1 MKLLSRII
9 KLYFFTLSLLIC
21 KSTFTFADNHNI
33 YETLEKIQKD
43 IKTLEKAVYSGT
55 LSSNNQNLNSQS
67 LENINNSEDVLTRHL
82 LKLSEIENQF
92 QQLTNKFEEI
102 NFKLDKLSNRV
113 SKVQADNQIRFQ
125 DLESS
130 FSSGDDVKK
139 TVKKT
144 EDSNKEI
151 LPGSSQP
158 QDLGSIS
165 YKDTATQETTQQTQ
179 SIDTTATIITE
190 TFQSEEKILPNDS
203 PEKQYEFATSFLKV
217 GDYSTA
223 ERAFREFVTIHP
235 EHELAGNAQY
245 WYAETFRIRQ
255 LFTDA
260 ASAYLE
266 GYQKY
271 PKGEK
276 APINLLKLG
285 VSMVQ
290 IGEKDQGCKMIN
302 GVEKQYPEANQSVLQ
317 KAKYESQKFE
327 CKNQNS

>member
-1 MKLLSRII
+1 MKFVI
-9 KLYFFTLSLLIC
+9 KKLFIFFTLLTNFFLFSF
-21 KSTFTFADNHNI
+21 SYAYGDNHNY
-33 YETLEKIQKD
+33 YEIIEQLQKD
-43 IKTLEKAVYSGT
+43 IQTLEKAVYSNST
-55 LSSNNQNLNSQS
+55 ELNTNTSNNSNFSSNS
-67 LENINNSEDVLTRHL
+67 SEDVLTRHL
-82 LKLSEIENQF
+82 LKLTEIENQF
-92 QQLTNKFEEI
+92 QQLTNRFEEI
-102 NFKLDKLSNRV
+102 NFKLDKLSNRL

-125 DLESS
+125 DLETVIST
-130 FSSGDDVKK
+130 GDVKK
-139 TVKKT
+139 LVSKKSSDQ
-144 EDSNKEI
+144 ENKV

-165 YKDTATQETTQQTQ
+165 YKDSTPNETKQQTQ
-179 SIDTTATIITE
+179 SIDTTATIVTE
-190 TFQSEEKILPNDS
+190 TFQAEEKILPKES

-217 GDYSTA
+217 GDYTTA
-223 ERAFREFVTIHP
+223 ERAFREFVQTNP
-235 EHELAGNAQY
+235 EHDLAGNAQY

-255 LFTDA
+255 LYTDA

-302 GVEKQYPEANQSVLQ
+302 GVEQQYPNANQSVIQ

>member
-1 MKLLSRII
+1 MKLIKKTFKTKIFLFLSII
-9 KLYFFTLSLLIC
+9 FCSYS
-21 KSTFTFADNHNI
+21 FADNHNI
-33 YETLEKIQKD
+33 YETLELIQRD
-43 IKTLEKAVYSGT
+43 IKTLEKAVYSN
-55 LSSNNQNLNSQS
+55 SSDFNNSTNNTSNLEMNS
-67 LENINNSEDVLTRHL
+67 NSEDVLTRHL

-102 NFKLDKLSNRV
+102 NFKLDKLSNRL

-125 DLESS
+125 DLESA
-130 FSSGDDVKK
+130 FSSDGDTKK
-139 TVKKT
+139 ITKKM
-144 EDSNKEI
+144 EENNNEI

-165 YKDTATQETTQQTQ
+165 YKDTATNEDTQQTQ
-179 SIDTTATIITE
+179 SIDTTASIVTE
-190 TFQSEEKILPNDS
+190 VFQAEEKILPNET

-217 GDYSTA
+217 GDYSNA
-223 ERAFREFVTIHP
+223 ERAFREFVQTNP
-235 EHELAGNAQY
+235 EHKLAGNAQY

-255 LFTDA
+255 LYTDA

-276 APINLLKLG
+276 APVNLLKLG

-302 GVEKQYPEANQSVLQ
+302 GVEKQYPNANQSVIQ

-327 CKNQNS
+327 CNNQNS

>member
-1 MKLLSRII
+1 MRLILKII
-9 KLYFFTLSLLIC
+9 KLNFLIISFLSY
-21 KSTFTFADNHNI
+21 SFSFADNHNI
-33 YETLEKIQKD
+33 YETLEQIQKD
-43 IKTLEKAVYSGT
+43 IKTLEKAVYSET
-55 LSSNNQNLNSQS
+55 LSFKNENSDNFNLDSD
-67 LENINNSEDVLTRHL
+67 NNSEDVLTRHL

-102 NFKLDKLSNRV
+102 NFKLDKLSNRM

-125 DLESS
+125 DLENS
-130 FSSGDDVKK
+130 FSSGDGIKK
-139 TVKKT
+139 ITKKT
-144 EDSNKEI
+144 EDGSDKI

-165 YKDTATQETTQQTQ
+165 YKDTATQKTSQQTQ
-179 SIDTTATIITE
+179 SIDTTATIVTE
-190 TFQSEEKILPNDS
+190 TFQSDEKILPNET

-223 ERAFREFVTIHP
+223 ERAFREFVTTNPDHD
-235 EHELAGNAQY
+235 LAGNAQY

-255 LFTDA
+255 LYTDA

-302 GVEKQYPEANQSVLQ
+302 GVEKQYPEANQSVIQ

-327 CKNQNS
+327 CKNKNS

>member
-1 MKLLSRII
+1 MLFLRKIFILNFFLFFNFSLS
-9 KLYFFTLSLLIC
+9 S
-21 KSTFTFADNHNI
+21 SFADNHNI
-33 YETLEKIQKD
+33 YETLESIQRD
-43 IKTLEKAVYSGT
+43 IKTLEKAVYSGSVDVKDIKT
-55 LSSNNQNLNSQS
+55 NN
-67 LENINNSEDVLTRHL
+67 LELEIDNNSEDVLTRHL

-92 QQLTNKFEEI
+92 QELTNRFEEI
-102 NFKLDKLSNRV
+102 NFKLDKLSNRL

-125 DLESS
+125 DIETVLIDNSETNT
-130 FSSGDDVKK
+130 KK
-139 TVKKT
+139 LTKKT
-144 EDSNKEI
+144 EKKEDEI

-165 YKDTATQETTQQTQ
+165 YSESQTSETSQQIQSVETTA
-179 SIDTTATIITE
+179 SIVTE
-190 TFQSEEKILPNDS
+190 KFNAEEKILPNIP

-217 GDYSTA
+217 GDYPTA
-223 ERAFREFVTIHP
+223 ERAFREFVLTNP
-235 EHELAGNAQY
+235 NHELAGNAQY

-302 GVEKQYPEANQSVLQ
+302 GVELQYPNANQSVIQ
-317 KAKYESQKFE
+317 KAKYESKKFE
-327 CKNQNS
+327 CIKQDS

>member
-1 MKLLSRII
+1 MRHILRKFKIITLCLSN
-9 KLYFFTLSLLIC
+9 FFLITY
-21 KSTFTFADNHNI
+21 SYADNHNI
-33 YETLEKIQKD
+33 YEILDQLQKD
-43 IKTLEKAVYSGT
+43 IKTLEKAVYSGSIE
-55 LSSNNQNLNSQS
+55 LNSDSSVNLNSN
-67 LENINNSEDVLTRHL
+67 LDNNSEDVLTRHL

-92 QQLTNKFEEI
+92 QELTNKFEEM
-102 NFKLDKLSNRV
+102 NFKLDKLSNRM

-125 DLESS
+125 DLENVVSS
-130 FSSGDDVKK
+130 DATTNKLTKK
-139 TVKKT
+139 TNNEQMEV
-144 EDSNKEI
+144 

-165 YKDTATQETTQQTQ
+165 YKDTATNETSQKTN
-179 SIDTTATIITE
+179 SVDSTALVVTE
-190 TFQSEEKILPNDS
+190 TFQAEEKILPNES
-203 PEKQYEFATSFLKV
+203 PDKQYQFATSFLKV

-223 ERAFREFVTIHP
+223 ERAFREFVDTNP
-235 EHELAGNAQY
+235 EHNLAGNAQY

-255 LFTDA
+255 LYTDA

-266 GYQKY
+266 GYQRY

-302 GVEKQYPEANQSVLQ
+302 GVEEQYPEANQSVIQ

-327 CKNQNS
+327 CNNQNS

>member
-1 MKLLSRII
+1 MRHILRKFKIIILCLSN
-9 KLYFFTLSLLIC
+9 FFLITY
-21 KSTFTFADNHNI
+21 SYADNHNI
-33 YETLEKIQKD
+33 YEILDQLQKD
-43 IKTLEKAVYSGT
+43 IKTLEKAVYSGSIE
-55 LSSNNQNLNSQS
+55 LNSDSSVNLNSN
-67 LENINNSEDVLTRHL
+67 LDNNSEDVLTRHL

-92 QQLTNKFEEI
+92 QELTNKFEEI
-102 NFKLDKLSNRV
+102 NFKLDKLSSRM

-125 DLESS
+125 DLENVVSS
-130 FSSGDDVKK
+130 DVATNKLTKK
-139 TVKKT
+139 TNNEQMKV
-144 EDSNKEI
+144 

-165 YKDTATQETTQQTQ
+165 YKDTATNETSQKTN
-179 SIDTTATIITE
+179 SVDSTALVVTE
-190 TFQSEEKILPNDS
+190 TFQAEEKILPNES
-203 PEKQYEFATSFLKV
+203 PDKQYQFATSFLKV

-223 ERAFREFVTIHP
+223 ERAFREFVDTNP
-235 EHELAGNAQY
+235 EHNLAGNAQY

-255 LFTDA
+255 LYTDA

-266 GYQKY
+266 GYQRY

-302 GVEKQYPEANQSVLQ
+302 GVEEQYPEANQSVIQ

-327 CKNQNS
+327 CNNQNS

>member
-1 MKLLSRII
+1 MKYSSSIKTVIFTFII
-9 KLYFFTLSLLIC
+9 NFFL
-21 KSTFTFADNHNI
+21 TFNSFADNHNI
-33 YETLEKIQKD
+33 YEILDQLQKD
-43 IKTLEKAVYSGT
+43 IKTLEKAVYSGSMELDNKSIDNSNT
-55 LSSNNQNLNSQS
+55 SSVD
-67 LENINNSEDVLTRHL
+67 NSEDVLTRHL

-102 NFKLDKLSNRV
+102 NFKLDKLSNRM

-125 DLESS
+125 DLEAGLY
-130 FSSGDDVKK
+130 SGETTKK
-139 TVKKT
+139 ITKKNN
-144 EDSNKEI
+144 DNSNEI
-151 LPGSSQP
+151 LPGSSEP

-165 YKDTATQETTQQTQ
+165 YKDSTPSDAAQQTQ
-179 SIDTTATIITE
+179 SIDTTASIVTE
-190 TFQSEEKILPNDS
+190 TFQAEEKILPDET
-203 PEKQYEFATSFLKV
+203 PDKQYKFATSFLKV

-223 ERAFREFVTIHP
+223 ERAFREFVNTNP
-235 EHELAGNAQY
+235 EHNLAGNAQY

-255 LFTDA
+255 LYTDA

-302 GVEKQYPEANQSVLQ
+302 GVEKQYPNANQSVIQ
-317 KAKYESQKFE
+317 KAKYESQKFV

>member
-1 MKLLSRII
+1 MRYILKKSKII
-9 KLYFFTLSLLIC
+9 IFILGNFFLITC
-21 KSTFTFADNHNI
+21 SFADNHNI
-33 YETLEKIQKD
+33 YEIIDQLQKD
-43 IKTLEKAVYSGT
+43 IKTLEKAVYSGSIE
-55 LSSNNQNLNSQS
+55 LNSDSSANLNSN
-67 LENINNSEDVLTRHL
+67 LDNNSEDVLTRHL

-92 QQLTNKFEEI
+92 QELTNKFEEI
-102 NFKLDKLSNRV
+102 NFKLDKLSNRM

-125 DLESS
+125 DLENVVSS
-130 FSSGDDVKK
+130 DATTNKLTKK
-139 TVKKT
+139 TNSEQMEV
-144 EDSNKEI
+144 

-165 YKDTATQETTQQTQ
+165 YKDTASNETSQKTN
-179 SIDTTATIITE
+179 SVDSTALVVTE
-190 TFQSEEKILPNDS
+190 TFQAEEKILPNES
-203 PEKQYEFATSFLKV
+203 PDKQYQFATSFLKV

-223 ERAFREFVTIHP
+223 ERAFREFVDTNP
-235 EHELAGNAQY
+235 EHNLAGNAQY

-255 LFTDA
+255 LYTDA

-266 GYQKY
+266 GYQRY

-302 GVEKQYPEANQSVLQ
+302 GVEEQYPEANQSVIQ

-327 CKNQNS
+327 CNNQNS

>member
-1 MKLLSRII
+1 MKVMSKKLII
-9 KLYFFTLSLLIC
+9 NFTLLINLFFF
-21 KSTFTFADNHNI
+21 SYSYGDNHNF
-33 YETLEKIQKD
+33 YEVIEQLQKD
-43 IKTLEKAVYSGT
+43 IQTLEKAVYSNST
-55 LSSNNQNLNSQS
+55 EFNNNANNNLSLDDNS
-67 LENINNSEDVLTRHL
+67 SEDVLTRHL
-82 LKLSEIENQF
+82 LKLTEIENQF
-92 QQLTNKFEEI
+92 QQLTNRFEEI
-102 NFKLDKLSNRV
+102 NFKLDKLSNRL

-125 DLESS
+125 DIETSISTGEIDKLVSKKSS
-130 FSSGDDVKK
+130 NTD
-139 TVKKT
+139 
-144 EDSNKEI
+144 NEI

-165 YKDTATQETTQQTQ
+165 YKDSSTNETSQQTQ
-179 SIDTTATIITE
+179 SIDTTATVVTE
-190 TFQSEEKILPNDS
+190 TFESEEKILPKDS
-203 PEKQYEFATSFLKV
+203 PEGQYEFATSFLKV
-217 GDYSTA
+217 GDYTTA
-223 ERAFREFVTIHP
+223 ERAFREFVQTNP
-235 EHELAGNAQY
+235 EHDLAGNAQY

-255 LFTDA
+255 LYTDA

-302 GVEKQYPEANQSVLQ
+302 GVEKQYPEANQSVIQ

>member
-1 MKLLSRII
+1 MRHILRKFKIITLCLSN
-9 KLYFFTLSLLIC
+9 FFLVTYSY
-21 KSTFTFADNHNI
+21 ADNHNI
-33 YETLEKIQKD
+33 YEILDQLQKD
-43 IKTLEKAVYSGT
+43 IKTLEKAVYSGSIE
-55 LSSNNQNLNSQS
+55 LNSDSSVNLNSN
-67 LENINNSEDVLTRHL
+67 LDNNSEDVLTRHL

-92 QQLTNKFEEI
+92 QELTNKFEEI
-102 NFKLDKLSNRV
+102 NFKLDKLSNRM

-125 DLESS
+125 DLENVVSS
-130 FSSGDDVKK
+130 DATTNKLTKK
-139 TVKKT
+139 TNNEQIEV
-144 EDSNKEI
+144 

-165 YKDTATQETTQQTQ
+165 YKDTATNETSQKTN
-179 SIDTTATIITE
+179 SVDSTALVVTE
-190 TFQSEEKILPNDS
+190 TFQAEEKILPNES
-203 PEKQYEFATSFLKV
+203 PDKQYQFATSFLKV

-223 ERAFREFVTIHP
+223 ERAFREFVDTNP
-235 EHELAGNAQY
+235 EHNLAGNAQY

-255 LFTDA
+255 LYTDA

-266 GYQKY
+266 GYQRY

-302 GVEKQYPEANQSVLQ
+302 GVEEQYPEANQSVIQ

-327 CKNQNS
+327 CNNQNS

>member
-1 MKLLSRII
+1 MKSLIKFLII
-9 KLYFFTLSLLIC
+9 KFTLLISLFF
-21 KSTFTFADNHNI
+21 SSYSFSDNHNF
-33 YETLEKIQKD
+33 YEILEQLQKD
-43 IKTLEKAVYSGT
+43 IKTLEKAVYSGSVNINDNQT
-55 LSSNNQNLNSQS
+55 NTDLSMN
-67 LENINNSEDVLTRHL
+67 NNSEDVLTRHL

-92 QQLTNKFEEI
+92 QVMTNKFEEI
-102 NFKLDKLSNRV
+102 NFKLDKLSNRL
-113 SKVQADNQIRFQ
+113 SKVQADNQLRFQ
-125 DLESS
+125 NLETLTPNN
-130 FSSGDDVKK
+130 DKNKKLTKK
-139 TVKKT
+139 TKDNN
-144 EDSNKEI
+144 EEL

-165 YKDTATQETTQQTQ
+165 YKDTNSNESSQKTQ
-179 SIDTTATIITE
+179 SIETTSTIVTE
-190 TFQSEEKILPNDS
+190 TFQAEQKILPKES
-203 PEKQYEFATSFLKV
+203 AEKQYKFATSFLKV

-223 ERAFREFVTIHP
+223 ERAFREFVQTNP
-235 EHELAGNAQY
+235 EHDLAGNAQY

-255 LFTDA
+255 LYTDA

-271 PKGEK
+271 PKGDK

-302 GVEKQYPEANQSVLQ
+302 GVEKQYPKANQSVIQ

-327 CKNQNS
+327 CNNKKS

>member
-1 MKLLSRII
+1 MKLIFKII
-9 KLYFFTLSLLIC
+9 KLNFLILSFL
-21 KSTFTFADNHNI
+21 SYSFSFADNHNI
-33 YETLEKIQKD
+33 YETLEQIQKD
-43 IKTLEKAVYSGT
+43 IKTLEKAVYSET
-55 LSSNNQNLNSQS
+55 LSLKNENSVNLD
-67 LENINNSEDVLTRHL
+67 LESDNNSEDVLTRHL

-102 NFKLDKLSNRV
+102 NFKLDKLSNRM

-125 DLESS
+125 DLENS
-130 FSSGDDVKK
+130 FSSGDGIKK
-139 TVKKT
+139 ITKKT
-144 EDSNKEI
+144 EDGSDKI

-165 YKDTATQETTQQTQ
+165 YKDTATQKTSQQTQ
-179 SIDTTATIITE
+179 SIDTTATIVTE
-190 TFQSEEKILPNDS
+190 TFQSDEKILPNET

-223 ERAFREFVTIHP
+223 ERAFREFVTTNPDHD
-235 EHELAGNAQY
+235 LAGNAQY

-255 LFTDA
+255 LYTDA

-302 GVEKQYPEANQSVLQ
+302 GVEKQYPEANQSVIQ

-327 CKNQNS
+327 CKNKNS

>member
-1 MKLLSRII
+1 MNLIKKTFKTKIFLFLSII
-9 KLYFFTLSLLIC
+9 FCSYS
-21 KSTFTFADNHNI
+21 FADNHNI
-33 YETLEKIQKD
+33 YETLELIQRD
-43 IKTLEKAVYSGT
+43 IKTLEKAVYSN
-55 LSSNNQNLNSQS
+55 SSDFNNSTNNTSNLEMNS
-67 LENINNSEDVLTRHL
+67 NSEDVLTRHL

-102 NFKLDKLSNRV
+102 NFKLDKLSNRL

-125 DLESS
+125 DLESA
-130 FSSGDDVKK
+130 FSSDGDAKK
-139 TVKKT
+139 ITKKM
-144 EDSNKEI
+144 EENDNEI

-165 YKDTATQETTQQTQ
+165 YKDTATNEDTQQTQ
-179 SIDTTATIITE
+179 SIDTTASIVTE
-190 TFQSEEKILPNDS
+190 VFQAEEKILPNET

-223 ERAFREFVTIHP
+223 ERAFREFVQTNP
-235 EHELAGNAQY
+235 EHKLAGNAQY

-255 LFTDA
+255 LYTDA

-276 APINLLKLG
+276 APVNLLKLG

-302 GVEKQYPEANQSVLQ
+302 GVEKQYPNANQSVIQ

-327 CKNQNS
+327 CNNQNS

>member
-1 MKLLSRII
+1 MKVISKKLII
-9 KLYFFTLSLLIC
+9 NFTLLINLFFF
-21 KSTFTFADNHNI
+21 SYSYGDNHNF
-33 YETLEKIQKD
+33 YEVIEQLQKD
-43 IKTLEKAVYSGT
+43 IQTLEKAVYSNST
-55 LSSNNQNLNSQS
+55 EFNNNANNNLSLDDNS
-67 LENINNSEDVLTRHL
+67 SEDVLTRHL
-82 LKLSEIENQF
+82 LKLTEIENQF
-92 QQLTNKFEEI
+92 QQLTNRFEEI
-102 NFKLDKLSNRV
+102 NFKLDKLSNRL

-125 DLESS
+125 DIETSISTGEIDKLVSKKSS
-130 FSSGDDVKK
+130 NTD
-139 TVKKT
+139 
-144 EDSNKEI
+144 NEI

-165 YKDTATQETTQQTQ
+165 YKDSSTNETSQQTQ
-179 SIDTTATIITE
+179 SIDTTATVVTE
-190 TFQSEEKILPNDS
+190 TFQSEEKILPKDS
-203 PEKQYEFATSFLKV
+203 PEGQYEFATSFLKV
-217 GDYSTA
+217 GDYTTA
-223 ERAFREFVTIHP
+223 ERAFREFVQTNP
-235 EHELAGNAQY
+235 EHDLAGNAQY

-255 LFTDA
+255 LYTDA

-302 GVEKQYPEANQSVLQ
+302 GVEKQYPEANQSVIQ

>member
-1 MKLLSRII
+1 MRPLSKFLTVKFFLLFN
-9 KLYFFTLSLLIC
+9 LFFSSHSLS
-21 KSTFTFADNHNI
+21 DNHNF
-33 YETLEKIQKD
+33 YEILEQLQKD
-43 IKTLEKAVYSGT
+43 IKILEKAVYLGQT
-55 LSSNNQNLNSQS
+55 DVSNNNSVS
-67 LENINNSEDVLTRHL
+67 TGLTGNNNSEDVLTRHL
-82 LKLSEIENQF
+82 LKLSEIESQF
-92 QQLTNKFEEI
+92 QELTNKFEEI
-102 NFKLDKLSNRV
+102 NFKLDKLSNRM
-113 SKVQADNQIRFQ
+113 SKVQSDNQLRFQ
-125 DLESS
+125 NLESS
-130 FSSGDDVKK
+130 TSNFNTNKKLSKK
-139 TVKKT
+139 TKDNS
-144 EDSNKEI
+144 EDL

-165 YKDTATQETTQQTQ
+165 YKDTNSNETSQKTQ
-179 SIDTTATIITE
+179 SIETTSTIVTE
-190 TFQSEEKILPNDS
+190 TFQAEEKILPKES
-203 PEKQYEFATSFLKV
+203 PDKQYKFATSFLKI

-223 ERAFREFVTIHP
+223 ERAFREFVQTNP
-235 EHELAGNAQY
+235 EHDLAGNAQY

-255 LFTDA
+255 LYTDA

-302 GVEKQYPEANQSVLQ
+302 GVKKQYPKANQSVIQ

-327 CKNQNS
+327 CNKNNS

>member
-1 MKLLSRII
+1 MKFHSKLVKFKIIVLLS
-9 KLYFFTLSLLIC
+9 FVSFSVTQ
-21 KSTFTFADNHNI
+21 ADNHNI
-33 YETLEKIQKD
+33 NETLEQIQKN
-43 IKTLEKAVYSGT
+43 IKTLEKAVYSG
-55 LSSNNQNLNSQS
+55 SIEFNNNSNSANMN
-67 LENINNSEDVLTRHL
+67 NNSEDVLTRHL

-102 NFKLDKLSNRV
+102 NFKLDKLSNRL
-113 SKVQADNQIRFQ
+113 SKVQADNQLRFQ
-125 DLESS
+125 DIEEVIIS
-130 FSSGDDVKK
+130 DDPNKK
-139 TVKKT
+139 LSKKI
-144 EDSNKEI
+144 DNKKDKN
-151 LPGSSQP
+151 LPGSSEP

-165 YKDTATQETTQQTQ
+165 YKDTASSETTQKTQ
-179 SIDTTATIITE
+179 SIDTTATIVTE
-190 TFQSEEKILPNDS
+190 TFVAEEKILPNET

-217 GDYSTA
+217 GDYTTA
-223 ERAFREFVTIHP
+223 ERAFREFVTSNPDHD
-235 EHELAGNAQY
+235 LAGNAQY

-255 LFTDA
+255 LYTDA

-302 GVEKQYPEANQSVLQ
+302 GVEKQYPKANQSVIQ

-327 CKNQNS
+327 CNNQNS

>member
-1 MKLLSRII
+1 MRI
-9 KLYFFTLSLLIC
+9 
-21 KSTFTFADNHNI
+21 
-33 YETLEKIQKD
+33 
-43 IKTLEKAVYSGT
+43 LEKAVYSET
-55 LSSNNQNLNSQS
+55 NNINSGNANEINFEAS
-67 LENINNSEDVLTRHL
+67 NNSEDVLTRHL
-82 LKLSEIENQF
+82 LKLSEIEGQF
-92 QQLTNKFEEI
+92 QKLTNKFEEI
-102 NFKLDKLSNRV
+102 NFKLDKLSNRL

-125 DLESS
+125 DLENGILTPQNSE
-130 FSSGDDVKK
+130 GVTKK
-139 TVKKT
+139 VYSK
-144 EDSNKEI
+144 DKES

-165 YKDTATQETTQQTQ
+165 YKDTNTNETSQQTQ
-179 SIDTTATIITE
+179 SIETTATVLTE
-190 TFQSEEKILPNDS
+190 TFQAEEKILPDVS
-203 PEKQYEFATSFLKV
+203 PNKQYEFATSFLKV

-223 ERAFREFVTIHP
+223 ERAFREFVVENPDHN
-235 EHELAGNAQY
+235 LAGNAQY

-255 LFTDA
+255 LYTDA

-302 GVEKQYPEANQSVLQ
+302 GVEEQYPKASQSVIQ

>member
-1 MKLLSRII
+1 MRFFSKILFI
-9 KLYFFTLSLLIC
+9 KFILFLTIFNHSYSIA
-21 KSTFTFADNHNI
+21 SNHNLNEI
-33 YETLEKIQKD
+33 LIQLQKD
-43 IKTLEKAVYSGT
+43 IQTLEKAVYSET
-55 LSSNNQNLNSQS
+55 SQLNIQNKNNINSTSN
-67 LENINNSEDVLTRHL
+67 NNSEDVLTRHL

-102 NFKLDKLSNRV
+102 NFKLDKLSNRM

-125 DLESS
+125 DLENVLSS
-130 FSSGDDVKK
+130 NGDVKK
-139 TVKKT
+139 ISKKKNNNN
-144 EDSNKEI
+144 EDA

-165 YKDTATQETTQQTQ
+165 YKDTATGETSQQTQ

-190 TFQSEEKILPNDS
+190 TFQAEDKILPKET

-223 ERAFREFVTIHP
+223 ERAFREFVQTNP
-235 EHELAGNAQY
+235 EHDLAGNAQY

-255 LFTDA
+255 LYTDA

-290 IGEKDQGCKMIN
+290 IGEKDQGCKMIK
-302 GVEKQYPEANQSVLQ
+302 GVEKQYPKANQSVIQ
-317 KAKYESQKFE
+317 KAKYEAQKFE
-327 CKNQNS
+327 CKNKNS

>member
-1 MKLLSRII
+1 MRHILRKFKII
-9 KLYFFTLSLLIC
+9 TLCLINFFLITY
-21 KSTFTFADNHNI
+21 SYADNHNI
-33 YETLEKIQKD
+33 YEILDQLQKD
-43 IKTLEKAVYSGT
+43 IKTLEKAVYSGSIE
-55 LSSNNQNLNSQS
+55 LNSDSSVNLNSN
-67 LENINNSEDVLTRHL
+67 LDNNSEDVLTRHL

-92 QQLTNKFEEI
+92 QELTNKFEEI
-102 NFKLDKLSNRV
+102 NFKLDKLSSRM

-125 DLESS
+125 DLENVVSS
-130 FSSGDDVKK
+130 DATTNKLTKK
-139 TVKKT
+139 TKNEQMEV
-144 EDSNKEI
+144 

-165 YKDTATQETTQQTQ
+165 YKDTATNETSQKTN
-179 SIDTTATIITE
+179 SVDSTALVVTE
-190 TFQSEEKILPNDS
+190 TFQAEEKILPNES
-203 PEKQYEFATSFLKV
+203 PDKQYQFATSFLKV

-223 ERAFREFVTIHP
+223 ERAFREFVDTNP
-235 EHELAGNAQY
+235 EHNLAGNAQY

-255 LFTDA
+255 LYTDA

-266 GYQKY
+266 GYQRY

-302 GVEKQYPEANQSVLQ
+302 GVEEQYPEANQSVIQ

-327 CKNQNS
+327 CNNQNS